1 MILGVI
7 KMAKSLLKKAKK
19 GAKKSPK
26 KAVKIEEKV
35 VEKVESSTKSSA
47 RSHIESIS
55 TLRRDGAVIWGMIK
69 DGNQSTDEIKA
80 ICKEKGFDEL
90 LGEIS

>member
-1 MILGVI
+1 MILGVT

-35 VEKVESSTKSSA
+35 EKVASSATSSA

-55 TLRRDGAVIWGMIK
+55 KLRRDGSVVWGMIK
-69 DGNQSTDEIKA
+69 DGNQSTEEIKA
-80 ICKEKGFDEL
+80 ICKEKGFDQL
-90 LGEIS
+90 LSEI

>member
-1 MILGVI
+1 
-7 KMAKSLLKKAKK
+7 MAKSLLKKAKK

-35 VEKVESSTKSSA
+35 EKVASSATSSA

-55 TLRRDGAVIWGMIK
+55 KLRRDGSVVWGMIK
-69 DGNQSTDEIKA
+69 DGNQSTEEIKA
-80 ICKEKGFDEL
+80 ICKEKGFDQL
-90 LGEIS
+90 LSEI

>member
-1 MILGVI
+1 
-7 KMAKSLLKKAKK
+7 MAKSLLKKAKK

-35 VEKVESSTKSSA
+35 EKVASSATSSA

-69 DGNQSTDEIKA
+69 DGNQSTEEIRA

-90 LGEIS
+90 LGEI

>member
-1 MILGVI
+1 
-7 KMAKSLLKKAKK
+7 MAKSLLKKAKK

-35 VEKVESSTKSSA
+35 EKVASSATSSA

-55 TLRRDGAVIWGMIK
+55 KLRRDGSVVWGMIK
-69 DGNQSTDEIKA
+69 DGNQSTEEIKA
-80 ICKEKGFDEL
+80 ICKEKGFDQL
-90 LGEIS
+90 LGEL

>member
-1 MILGVI
+1 
-7 KMAKSLLKKAKK
+7 MAKSLLKKVKK
-19 GAKKSPK
+19 GGK
-26 KAVKIEEKV
+26 KAFQKAEAK
-35 VEKVESSTKSSA
+35 VEKVEKAVSSADSSA
-47 RSHIESIS
+47 RSHVESIS
-55 TLRRDGAVIWGMIK
+55 KLRRDGSVVWGMIK

>member
-1 MILGVI
+1 MFGVT

-35 VEKVESSTKSSA
+35 EKVASSATSSA
-47 RSHIESIS
+47 RSHVESLAHS
-55 TLRRDGAVIWGMIK
+55 RRDAAIVWGMIK
-69 DGNQSTDEIKA
+69 NGSHSDAEIKE
-80 ICKEKGFDEL
+80 ICKSKGFDQL
-90 LGEIS
+90 LSEI

>member
-1 MILGVI
+1 
-7 KMAKSLLKKAKK
+7 MAKSLLKKAKK

-35 VEKVESSTKSSA
+35 EKVASSATSSA

-55 TLRRDGAVIWGMIK
+55 KLRRDGSVVWGMIK

>member
-1 MILGVI
+1 M
-7 KMAKSLLKKAKK
+7 KKAKK

-35 VEKVESSTKSSA
+35 EKVASSATSSA

-55 TLRRDGAVIWGMIK
+55 KLRRDGSVVWGMIK
-69 DGNQSTDEIKA
+69 DGNQSTEEIKA
-80 ICKEKGFDEL
+80 ICKEKGFDQL
-90 LGEIS
+90 LSEI

>member
-1 MILGVI
+1 MKLGVI

-35 VEKVESSTKSSA
+35 EKVASSATSSA

-55 TLRRDGAVIWGMIK
+55 KLRRDGSVVWGMIK
-69 DGNQSTDEIKA
+69 DGNQSTEEIKA
-80 ICKEKGFDEL
+80 ICKEKGFDQL
-90 LGEIS
+90 LSEI